1 MFFATYLKINPEGD
15 YQMAAKKAH
24 RIRTLPAVSD
34 ATALSSYAVR
44 MPSFHPSGIYCIT
57 AGFTGLVAFHV
68 CDEVNYRLHLLL
80 MQSYAS

>member
-68 CDEVNYRLHLLL
+68 CDEV
-80 MQSYAS
+80 